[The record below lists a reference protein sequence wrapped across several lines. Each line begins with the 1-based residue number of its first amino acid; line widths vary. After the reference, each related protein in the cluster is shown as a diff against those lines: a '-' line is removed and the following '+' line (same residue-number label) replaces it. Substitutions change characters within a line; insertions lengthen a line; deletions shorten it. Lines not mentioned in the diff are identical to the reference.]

1 MHQVHIIVITSAL
14 LSASSVWAQKNS
26 AEQAAACVAVPV
38 FHCAQHLDGGGVIGH
53 FGYELQCPDD
63 AGTEAEKYIDISE
76 NNMFTLDQK
85 DRGQPK
91 VFQSGKHYDEFE
103 VEFSMAE
110 VKDGSVIQWTVMG
123 QTAMV
128 DFSKTRDA
136 SLDCSLLQQ

>member
-1 MHQVHIIVITSAL
+1 MHHIYIIAITLAL
-14 LSASSVWAQKNS
+14 LTVSPVWAQKDS
-26 AEQAAACVAVPV
+26 AGQATACVAVPV
-38 FHCAQHLDGGGVIGH
+38 FHCVQSLDGGGAIGH

-63 AGTEAEKYIDISE
+63 AGTEAEKYIDINE
-76 NNMFTLDQK
+76 NNMFSLDQK